1 MGLRTIV
8 VDDESLARDRLR
20 AMLAVNEKIEIIDEA
35 SNGDEAIEKIRSLNP
50 DLVFLDVEMP
60 GPNGF
65 QVVQSLQQQPFPKI
79 IFVTA
84 YDRYAIQAFELGA
97 IDYLLKPV
105 RKRRLLEAV
114 ERAAGRKDA
123 ADMAIARKV
132 QKRLLPERDLQTPYL
147 EFAGACLA
155 LSEVG
160 GDYYDFVT
168 HSPERLGIFLADVS
182 GKGFSAALMMAHL
195 QAALRLLTQE
205 PKEPADVLTRVNQL
219 FYENSVPEMYATV
232 FYGLYDN
239 THKSFT
245 FCNAGH
251 NPPLLFRADRVD
263 RLACGGTVVGMFP
276 GSRYEQESVSL
287 CPGDTI
293 VAYSDG
299 LVELTDAAGEELG
312 EERLVEWLKPNLSF
326 SAQDQ
331 KRRLMEKIGELAEA
345 GSRHDDLTLVIL
357 KAV

>member
-1 MGLRTIV
+1 MGIRTIV

-105 RKRRLLEAV
+105 RKTRLLEAV
-114 ERAAGRKDA
+114 ERAAGRKDGG
-123 ADMAIARKV
+123 DMAIAREV
-132 QKRLLPERDLQTPYL
+132 QKRLLPDRDLQTPYL
-147 EFAGACLA
+147 EFAGAS
-155 LSEVG
+155 LSLNDVG
-160 GDYYDFVT
+160 GDYYDFVK
-168 HSPERLGIFLADVS
+168 HSPERFGIFLADVS

-195 QAALRLLTQE
+195 QAALRLLTEE
-205 PKEPADVLTRVNQL
+205 PREPVDVLTRVNQL

-239 THKSFT
+239 TQKLFT

-251 NPPLLFRADRVD
+251 NPPLFFHSDRVD
-263 RLACGGTVVGMFP
+263 RLACGGTIVGMFP
-276 GSRYEQESVSL
+276 GSRYEQESVSVN
-287 CPGDTI
+287 PGDTI

-331 KRRLMEKIGELAEA
+331 KRLLLEKIGELADA